1 MRRHLHQ
8 VSHLHRP
15 VEVNVPHVCRHAI
28 APRPACGTSEPGLV
42 DPFEDPTS
50 AHRPALARVSRCG
63 EEAQGDLARGGGGR
77 HTGEYAARLRET
89 VGVSRLPSGFYDRPV
104 LDVAVDLLGA
114 RISHGGVTIRLT
126 EVEAYAGVGDPGSHA
141 FRGETPRTTV
151 MFGAPG
157 GLYVYFTYGMHWCA
171 NLVCGPDG
179 QASAVLMRAGE
190 VVDGE
195 EIARTRRGEA
205 CATRDLA
212 RGPARLASALGL
224 TGEVNG
230 TLTFEPDSPV
240 RVQAAAEA
248 PDPARIRT
256 GPRVGVSGPGG
267 DGTAY
272 PWRFW
277 IDGEATVSVY
287 RPGKP
292 RRRP

>member
-1 MRRHLHQ
+1 
-8 VSHLHRP
+8 
-15 VEVNVPHVCRHAI
+15 
-28 APRPACGTSEPGLV
+28 
-42 DPFEDPTS
+42 
-50 AHRPALARVSRCG
+50 
-63 EEAQGDLARGGGGR
+63 
-77 HTGEYAARLRET
+77 
-89 VGVSRLPSGFYDRPV
+89 
-104 LDVAVDLLGA
+104 
-114 RISHGGVTIRLT
+114 
-126 EVEAYAGVGDPGSHA
+126 
-141 FRGETPRTTV
+141 

-277 IDGEATVSVY
+277 IDGEPTVSAY